1 VFPAVLNLRA
11 VGSLLLLTIAVPK
24 PAPRT
29 QRRGC
34 LSWGEHPAPLFPS
47 CHVTLLSDATI
58 AQAFSLAR
66 GSTKAE
72 VCWRVLPPELWTVGD
87 KPVYLM

>member
-1 VFPAVLNLRA
+1 MFPAVLNLRA